1 MILNI
6 GDRVFAK
13 TKIMR
18 CAILGTIKQEDED
31 RVFVVFDNKI
41 KGVDRL
47 WVERRACEYAGK
59 PKAPKTQNKTIKAH
73 ANRVIDSLEVTK

>member
-41 KGVDRL
+41 KGIDQL
-47 WVERRACEYAGK
+47 WVERRACQYAGK
-59 PKAPKTQNKTIKAH
+59 PKPAKTQNKAIKAH
-73 ANRVIDSLEVTK
+73 TSRVINSLEVTK